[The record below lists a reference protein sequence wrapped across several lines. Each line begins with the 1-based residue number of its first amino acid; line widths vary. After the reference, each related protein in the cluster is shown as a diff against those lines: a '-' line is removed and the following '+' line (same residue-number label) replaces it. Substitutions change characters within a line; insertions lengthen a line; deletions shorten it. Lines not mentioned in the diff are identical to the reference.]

1 MVKKAKPSAAQKQP
15 APAPSIKEHVLVPK
29 HEVLSKEEAEEL
41 LKKYGITTQQLP
53 CILDTDPM
61 VREIGAR
68 PGDIVRII
76 RRSETAGKA
85 VYYRLVVRE

>member
-15 APAPSIKEHVLVPK
+15 TPAPPISEHVLVPK

-41 LKKYGITTQQLP
+41 LKKYGITPQQLP
-53 CILDTDPM
+53 CILATDPM
-61 VREIGAR
+61 VKAIGAK